1 MGRSEIDGGSP
12 LVVLVVEDEP
22 LVRMTVVDVLRAE
35 GITVVEALDA
45 EEAISILSD
54 GRTAVNIVFT
64 DVRFPRGPS
73 GFELAQWV
81 AENHPDLGVAVTSGH
96 AAYRGARPPLR
107 PNDLF
112 IEKPYD
118 IDKLS
123 KQMHR
128 LAAAQR

>member
-22 LVRMTVVDVLRAE
+22 LVRMTVVDVLRAD
-35 GITVVEALDA
+35 GITVIEAPDA

-54 GRTAVNIVFT
+54 GRTAVNVVFT
-64 DVRFPRGPS
+64 DVRFPRGRS
-73 GFELAQWV
+73 GFDLAQWV
-81 AENHPDLGVAVTSGH
+81 GENRPDLGVAVTSGH
-96 AAYRGARPPLR
+96 AAYRGARLPLR

-118 IDKLS
+118 IDNLP
-123 KQMHR
+123 KQMQK